1 MVKTKTMNKNLL
13 DSLPE
18 LLTVADVAKLLN
30 VSRITVYRW
39 LDNEELEYLQVK
51 HKGVKRVPKES
62 LIKFFNSNLH
72 RL

>member
-1 MVKTKTMNKNLL
+1 MNRNLL

-30 VSRITVYRW
+30 VSKITVYRW
-39 LDNEELEYLQVK
+39 LQNGELEYLQIK

-62 LIKFFNSNLH
+62 LIKFFNENLH
-72 RL
+72 RV